1 MDDREFFQTVAD
13 RTQLSRQEAADVTR
27 ATLETL
33 AARLSAGEARELAEE
48 LPGHL
53 RESLRR
59 GPGEM
64 EIFDPEE
71 SVRRVH
77 MRTGLSEPEADR
89 GVRAV
94 LATLREAVSAEE
106 YGHAMSQMGGEFARM
121 AESAR

>member
-13 RTQLSRQEAADVTR
+13 RTHLSRQEAADVTR

>member
-13 RTQLSRQEAADVTR
+13 RSRLSRQEAADVTR

-33 AARLSAGEARELAEE
+33 AARLSAGEARDLAQE
-48 LPGHL
+48 LPGQL

-59 GPGEM
+59 GPEEM
-64 EIFDPEE
+64 EVFDPEE

-77 MRTGLSEPEADR
+77 ERTGLSEPEADR

-106 YGHAMSQMGGEFARM
+106 YGHAMSQLGSEFARM
-121 AESAR
+121 AESVR

>member
-1 MDDREFFQTVAD
+1 MDDREFFQTVAE

-33 AARLSAGEARELAEE
+33 AARLSAGEARDLAQE

-59 GPGEM
+59 GPEEM

-77 MRTGLSEPEADR
+77 LRTGLSEPEADR

-106 YGHAMSQMGGEFARM
+106 YGHAMSQLGGEFARM
-121 AESAR
+121 AESVR